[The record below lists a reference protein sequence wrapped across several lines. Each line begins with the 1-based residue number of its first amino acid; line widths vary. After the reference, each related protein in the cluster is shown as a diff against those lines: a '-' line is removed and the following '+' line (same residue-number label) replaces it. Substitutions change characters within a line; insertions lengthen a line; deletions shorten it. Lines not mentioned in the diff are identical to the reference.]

1 MVSTGGRQEEPGGGN
16 QESTLGAFFAGLG
29 VENMKVIGMIG
40 GMSWESTAEYYRII
54 NETVKKRLGG
64 HHSAK
69 ILLYSVNFSEIESLQ
84 RKGEWLESTEIMC
97 DAARRIE
104 RGGADCLLICTN
116 TMHKMAPEVQS
127 AVTIPL
133 LHIVDATAVEIK
145 KKGIK
150 RIGLLGTKYTMV
162 EDFYKGRLAD
172 NYALEVVIPQ
182 EDDCN
187 VVNQV
192 IYHELCMGKIQEES
206 RNQFQR
212 IINNLEAAGAE
223 GVILGCT
230 EISLLIKPGDSP
242 LPLFDTTSIHAGAA
256 VEFALGHGGLE
267 DSA

>member
-1 MVSTGGRQEEPGGGN
+1 MKII
-16 QESTLGAFFAGLG
+16 GL
-29 VENMKVIGMIG
+29 IG

-54 NETVKKRLGG
+54 NETVRNKLGG

-84 RKGEWLESTEIMC
+84 RKGEWQGSTEIMC
-97 DAARRIE
+97 DAARRVE

-116 TMHKMAPEVQS
+116 TMHKMAPEVQR

-133 LHIVDATAVEIK
+133 LHIADATAVEIK
-145 KKGIK
+145 KKGIE
-150 RIGLLGTKYTMV
+150 RVGLLGTKYTMV
-162 EDFYKGRLAD
+162 EDFYKGRLSD

-182 EDDCN
+182 EDSCN

-192 IYHELCMGKIQEES
+192 IYHELCMGKIHEES
-206 RNQFQR
+206 KNQFVR
-212 IINNLEAAGAE
+212 IIDDLKAAGAE

-230 EISLLIKPGDSP
+230 EISLLVKSGDSP
-242 LPLFDTTSIHAGAA
+242 LPLFDTTAIHAGAA
-256 VEFALGHGGLE
+256 VEFALGDDGMV